1 MEINTLIIY
10 IMVVFMI
17 IGAVD
22 RMIGNKFGYGKK
34 FEEGIMA
41 MGPLAL
47 SMIGIISLSPVIAKG
62 LKPIITPFYEMI
74 GSIYDF
80 WGCLHNDLQQIWLW
94 LKV

>member
-22 RMIGNKFGYGKK
+22 RMIGNRFGYGKK

-74 GSIYDF
+74 GADLNLADKMIY
-80 WGCLHNDLQQIWLW
+80 
-94 LKV
+94 